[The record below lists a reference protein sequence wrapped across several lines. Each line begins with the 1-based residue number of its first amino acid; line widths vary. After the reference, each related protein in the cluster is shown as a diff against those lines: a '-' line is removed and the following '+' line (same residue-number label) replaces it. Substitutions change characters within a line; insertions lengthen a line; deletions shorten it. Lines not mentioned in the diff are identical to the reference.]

1 MPAKKLSRKKRKV
14 GKAPTRKTMSKR
26 TVKRKTSS
34 KKKPKKK
41 KSSNYNITV
50 KQEVHGKFTRKKVSY
65 FGFQAT
71 AGRDELFQV
80 CADSIMRAVLKRH
93 HVGVR
98 RTDEELPMFSS
109 VPQMRDLQMFYR
121 RTKYSDGTQGGFA
134 TGTKLNLATGTY
146 ESHVASFAT
155 EIKDQAEQGYYPYHW
170 RTFNSSNN
178 VVQFNRKVGDAK
190 LNLSVKRVIK
200 LRNITK
206 NDDGGDTVN
215 SLDTNPIQGRLY
227 KFRHDVPRVNATL
240 YETNAPEFAK
250 FHDRVCTAGVIF
262 GPQRIAVGD
271 HDGDLMGYHPNI
283 MADNAVLSSPPPGG
297 RVWDNLSSSK
307 KVGLAPGQSAM
318 HKMAFKF
325 SGTVRQFLGKFATNE
340 YTPPSIGY
348 CHVFGFEQKFKTN
361 ADDIINVEYDCD
373 DVYKGGC
380 TFVREDLTPPT
391 VRSIHAH
398 SSIYD

>member
-1 MPAKKLSRKKRKV
+1 MTGGKKRKA
-14 GKAPTRKTMSKR
+14 GKALKRKTVSKR

-41 KSSNYNITV
+41 SPSYATTI
-50 KQEVHGKFTRKKVSY
+50 KQEVHGKFKRQKVSY

-71 AGRDELFQV
+71 AGRQELFQV
-80 CADSIMRAVLKRH
+80 AADAVLRAVLKKH
-93 HVGVR
+93 NLAIR
-98 RTDEELPMFSS
+98 RTDEVVPTSSS
-109 VPQMRDLQMFYR
+109 VPQMKTVQFFYR
-121 RTKYSDGTQGGFA
+121 RTKYSDGTDGGNSDGVAF
-134 TGTKLNLATGTY
+134 NLSTGTY
-146 ESHVASFAT
+146 ESNVADLAE
-155 EIKDQAEQGYYPYHW
+155 EIRNKVEAGYYPQMYL
-170 RTFNSSNN
+170 TKSSSGNT
-178 VVQFNRKVGDAK
+178 VQFNRKVGDAK
-190 LNLSVKRVIK
+190 LFLSVKRTIK

-240 YETNAPEFAK
+240 YETNVGDFSK
-250 FHDRVCTAGVIF
+250 FHDRICTAGVIF

-271 HDGDLMGYHPNI
+271 HDGNLSGYHPNI

-307 KVGLAPGQSAM
+307 KVGLAPGQSAA

-325 SGTVRQFLGKFATNE
+325 SGTIRQFLAKFATSE

-348 CHVFGFEQKFKTN
+348 CHMFGFEQKFKTDAN
-361 ADDIINVEYDCD
+361 DIIDVEYDCD
-373 DVYKGGC
+373 DVLKGGC
-380 TFVREDLTPPT
+380 TFVREDLSPPT
-391 VRSIHAH
+391 VRSIHGH
-398 SSIYD
+398 SSIAT